1 MPGRRK
7 LFEVENYSTLTAL
20 CDDKGWSYNW
30 LKTLK
35 MPFNYKGYLVSR
47 MKNQNCPSGQK
58 WAEEKKLRKI
68 TLSMIKDTA
77 KYGSITEK

>member
-1 MPGRRK
+1 MRK
-7 LFEVENYSTLTAL
+7 TLIKCQNVERLFEVENYSTLTAL

-35 MPFNYKGYLVSR
+35 MPFNYKGYRVSR

-58 WAEEKKLRKI
+58 WAEEKE
-68 TLSMIKDTA
+68 
-77 KYGSITEK
+77 ITENYTTDN